1 MINRSPALKSTIGS
15 TMYSR
20 VTLPFA

>member
-1 MINRSPALKSTIGS
+1 MMYDTPEYRERVAAS

-20 VTLPFA
+20 VTQPL